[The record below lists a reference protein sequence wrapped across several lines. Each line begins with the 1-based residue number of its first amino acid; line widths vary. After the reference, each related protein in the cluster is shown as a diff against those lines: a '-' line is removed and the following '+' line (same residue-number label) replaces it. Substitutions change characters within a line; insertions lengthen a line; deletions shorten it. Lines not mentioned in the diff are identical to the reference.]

1 MNNQT
6 LHNQA
11 RRVAYL
17 SSSRLLTQL
26 GLIILLVVAGALQGC
41 TSSKSS
47 TSKDTGNTIV
57 LVVIDTVG
65 YNRVLENPEQA
76 PFIRS
81 LTRSSAIFT
90 NAFSTAP
97 WTKPSIASIITGVYP
112 LGHGVTHPRSRIK
125 KSVPTMAEIFR
136 ERGYATGGVVS
147 HVFLAPRTDYKRGFD
162 SYRLTSFKGHV
173 HDSITAEQVTTMGL
187 EWLKNEQKKGTK
199 NKLLFLHYFDPHYN
213 YKHHQEFDRTSWYK
227 GSLSDAMNFGEFKK
241 RKDSLTSDD
250 LRYIKG
256 LYEEEVLETDK
267 ELKRLYKGITDL
279 KLKNETTLIITAD
292 HGEAFKDHDH
302 LGHGYQLYNE
312 LVHVPLI
319 VHAPSRI
326 GAQTINSVVST
337 MDILPTLLDLTGNK
351 DKSSQMHGVSF
362 APALVGKTA
371 AKKSSRVVVSELQY
385 HANHISGVLW
395 PWKAIFNKDDG
406 TWQFFNLER
415 DPVEKKPL
423 VGTDIP
429 NAINDT
435 LRTTIESYD
444 SGELVSHSEEKE
456 SEIEYTAE
464 ELEVLKTLGY
474 AM

>member
-1 MNNQT
+1 
-6 LHNQA
+6 
-11 RRVAYL
+11 
-17 SSSRLLTQL
+17 
-26 GLIILLVVAGALQGC
+26 
-41 TSSKSS
+41 
-47 TSKDTGNTIV
+47 
-57 LVVIDTVG
+57 
-65 YNRVLENPEQA
+65 
-76 PFIRS
+76 
-81 LTRSSAIFT
+81 
-90 NAFSTAP
+90 
-97 WTKPSIASIITGVYP
+97 
-112 LGHGVTHPRSRIK
+112 
-125 KSVPTMAEIFR
+125 
-136 ERGYATGGVVS
+136 
-147 HVFLAPRTDYKRGFD
+147 
-162 SYRLTSFKGHV
+162 
-173 HDSITAEQVTTMGL
+173 
-187 EWLKNEQKKGTK
+187 
-199 NKLLFLHYFDPHYN
+199 
-213 YKHHQEFDRTSWYK
+213 
-227 GSLSDAMNFGEFKK
+227 
-241 RKDSLTSDD
+241 
-250 LRYIKG
+250 
-256 LYEEEVLETDK
+256 
-267 ELKRLYKGITDL
+267 
-279 KLKNETTLIITAD
+279 
-292 HGEAFKDHDH
+292 
-302 LGHGYQLYNE
+302 
-312 LVHVPLI
+312 
-319 VHAPSRI
+319 
-326 GAQTINSVVST
+326 